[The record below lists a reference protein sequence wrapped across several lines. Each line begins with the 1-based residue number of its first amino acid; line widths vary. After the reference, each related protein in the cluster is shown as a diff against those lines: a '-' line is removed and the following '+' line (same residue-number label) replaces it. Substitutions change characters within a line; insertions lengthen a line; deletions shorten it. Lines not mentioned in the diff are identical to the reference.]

1 VNQFT
6 TLRGI
11 MQKQVEM
18 SHHYIEFLK
27 SLDTEEFY
35 NKDEEEVQRYA
46 QKAIQELVALG
57 NQGTPELIELLQ
69 TEFTWSC
76 FFAITIFRQTKD
88 SSAVPALIA
97 FLKRETDD
105 SLANEEAMFALQDI
119 GDPSIPLLIEDIEE
133 AFDNKKYNS
142 YLVDGLTG
150 IIGPESYEFMVKI
163 TKDFIGKP
171 WRYKGWFHIEDFT
184 YNFVKQG
191 RNDAISLLQQVL
203 QIKGI
208 TGNEKHELEETIKA
222 LENPAEYQKE
232 IEEIEKEILDTI
244 Q

>member
-1 VNQFT
+1 
-6 TLRGI
+6 
-11 MQKQVEM
+11 M

-35 NKDEEEVQRYA
+35 DKDEEEVQRYA
-46 QKAIQELVALG
+46 QKSIKELVSLG
-57 NQGTPELIELLQ
+57 TQATPELIGLLQ

-76 FFAITIFRQTKD
+76 FFALTIFRQTKD
-88 SSAVPALIA
+88 PQSVPALIA

-105 SLANEEAMFALQDI
+105 SMANEEAMFALQDI
-119 GDPSIPLLIEDIEE
+119 GDPSIQLLIEDIEE

-203 QIKGI
+203 QMKGI

-222 LENPAEYQKE
+222 LENPAEYERE
-232 IEEIEKEILDTI
+232 IEEIEEEILDTI